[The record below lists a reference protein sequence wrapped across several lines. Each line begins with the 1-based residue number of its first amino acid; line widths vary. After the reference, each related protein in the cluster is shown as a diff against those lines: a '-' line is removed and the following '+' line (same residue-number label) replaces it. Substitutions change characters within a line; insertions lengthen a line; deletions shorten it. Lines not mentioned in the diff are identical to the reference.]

1 MNYWYLS
8 RNNDYPDA
16 KWSVRSV
23 QLFRRY
29 TVVEMTR
36 EATERELFVCDL
48 IYLGYGW
55 WSDEHV
61 QENYETYRERLI

>member
-8 RNNDYPDA
+8 CINEYPNA

-23 QLFRRY
+23 QLFKHY

-36 EATERELFVCDL
+36 EATEKELFVCDL
-48 IYLGYGW
+48 IYLGRGW
-55 WSDEHV
+55 WSDNHV
-61 QENYETYRERLI
+61 QENYKRYVRMIK